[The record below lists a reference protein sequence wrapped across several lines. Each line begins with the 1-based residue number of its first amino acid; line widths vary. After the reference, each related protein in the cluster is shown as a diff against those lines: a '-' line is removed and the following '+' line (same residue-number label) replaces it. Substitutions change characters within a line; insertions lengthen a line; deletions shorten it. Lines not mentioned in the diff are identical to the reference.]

1 MQRYDLNVCQG
12 ETFRQVLRFENPDGS
27 PLSLSGKTGA
37 SQVRETPDHGTLIC
51 QMGVLIEPEE
61 GRVTLSIPA
70 ETTAGITPGIYFWDF
85 CLTDETSTRFY
96 LGGKFIVLPAVTEV
110 NHE

>member
-1 MQRYDLNVCQG
+1 MQRYDLSICQG
-12 ETFRQVLRFENPDGS
+12 ETLRQVLRFEHPDGS
-27 PLSLSGKTGA
+27 AMDLSGQSGF

-85 CLTDETSTRFY
+85 CLTDETGTRFY
-96 LGGKFIVLPAVTEV
+96 LGGRFHLKPAVTEV